1 MLLIRIQIRRETLF
15 QISSFHLVMMLIP
28 CCRNSVSV
36 SPSRTE
42 LLLLLVIFPA
52 AVPPTGAGHRSSLIG
67 SPVSPP
73 PSLLVPPLRG
83 WLETGVGSAAF
94 LAAVSKREPEKEPQT
109 EAGCGSPPP
118 PVCGCGGGS
127 GSALDG
133 RRQAVVHPPAQQN
146 NRISFS
152 PFVQCCGTVTIFYSS
167 GCGSG
172 YDFWKVMV
180 PVPTFDKLRFRFR
193 FRLPRYL
200 SRP

>member
-1 MLLIRIQIRRETLF
+1 M
-15 QISSFHLVMMLIP
+15 SSFHLGKMLIP
-28 CCRNSVSV
+28 CCMNSVSV
-36 SPSRTE
+36 SPSKTE

-52 AVPPTGAGHRSSLIG
+52 AVPPAGGHRSSLD
-67 SPVSPP
+67 SPISPP

-118 PVCGCGGGS
+118 VCGCGGGS

-146 NRISFS
+146 NRI
-152 PFVQCCGTVTIFYSS
+152 
-167 GCGSG
+167 
-172 YDFWKVMV
+172 
-180 PVPTFDKLRFRFR
+180 LRVLRA
-193 FRLPRYL
+193 
-200 SRP
+200 

>member
-1 MLLIRIQIRRETLF
+1 ML
-15 QISSFHLVMMLIP
+15 SFHLGMMLIP

-42 LLLLLVIFPA
+42 LLLLLVIVPA
-52 AVPPTGAGHRSSLIG
+52 AVPPTGGGHRSSLD

-83 WLETGVGSAAF
+83 WLETGGVGSTAF

-118 PVCGCGGGS
+118 PVCGCGGS

-133 RRQAVVHPPAQQN
+133 RRQAVVHPPAQKQN
-146 NRISFS
+146 
-152 PFVQCCGTVTIFYSS
+152 TVLR
-167 GCGSG
+167 
-172 YDFWKVMV
+172 WKSQ
-180 PVPTFDKLRFRFR
+180 R
-193 FRLPRYL
+193 
-200 SRP
+200 